1 MALERFEFGAGIVL
15 QKTYA
20 HVMAPYLAAFHPA
33 EPGKHHPAPWKAVSG
48 GLGFDI
54 SLELSVPPELDPPK
68 PFDPAG
74 VLWFLV
80 ALLRLRATPLVRVPV
95 IASHPFADIPGLP
108 LEPRFWSI
116 EMEPQHSCPVANP
129 PTALAVTDLEWVRD
143 HWRQAV
149 NLYGASG
156 DYQVAMAAADRVI
169 WTSSAALALVSLW
182 GALERIFTREKTELR
197 FRVAA
202 NIAAYLEPP
211 GMNRRALFRMA
222 KALYDR
228 RSEAAHGSGSG
239 IAEKSV
245 TETYGLLRRAI
256 FRMIEEEHV
265 PSREDLEACLFG
277 AYGST

>member
-1 MALERFEFGAGIVL
+1 MAPERFELGAGIVL
-15 QKTYA
+15 RKTYA
-20 HVMAPYLAAFHPA
+20 HVMAPYLAAFRPA
-33 EPGKHHPAPWKAVSG
+33 EPGKPHPAPWKAVSG
-48 GLGFDI
+48 GLGFDVA
-54 SLELSVPPELDPPK
+54 LELSVPPDLDPPN
-68 PFDPAG
+68 PFDQAG

-95 IASHPFADIPGLP
+95 IASHPFADIPDLP
-108 LEPRFWSI
+108 FEPRFWPI
-116 EMEPQHSCPVANP
+116 EMEPQYSCPVPDP
-129 PTALAVTDLEWVRD
+129 PAALSVAALEWVRD

-149 NLYGASG
+149 TLYDASE
-156 DYQVAMAAADRVI
+156 DYQMAMAAADRVI
-169 WTSSAALALVSLW
+169 WTSSPPLALVSLW
-182 GALERIFTREKTELR
+182 GALERVFSREKTELR

-211 GMNRRALFRMA
+211 GMSRLALFRVV

-239 IAEKSV
+239 GRTSI
-245 TETYGLLRRAI
+245 TETYGLLRRAL

-277 AYGST
+277 AYGSA